1 MKGVVDRVLLESTY
15 SVKCGIPPQ
24 CQAGVEPSRMQS
36 CEFPATCQVRTVCAC
51 LDTCSSP
58 YSSDTCGPM
67 AASCKPSS
75 PASLCRD
82 SFSPSSESLGLSFSW
97 QILVSASS
105 GCSSPTQLEL
115 TSSLLSDKKK
125 KKKKSHLAPVKKHFS
140 FSELVMPPVFMRH
153 AWVRVKSLQTRLTLC
168 DPMDHQAPLSMGFSR
183 HEYWSSLPCPPLGD
197 LPSPGIEPMSFMSI
211 TLAGFFFTTS
221 TTWKAPLMRQTHS
234 IDLL

>member
-24 CQAGVEPSRMQS
+24 SQAGMEPSRTQS

-51 LDTCSSP
+51 SDTCSGP
-58 YSSDTCGPM
+58 YSSDTCGPT

-82 SFSPSSESLGLSFSW
+82 SFSPSSESLGLSFFW

-105 GCSSPTQLEL
+105 SRSSPTQLEL

-125 KKKKSHLAPVKKHFS
+125 KKKKVIWLLPCARHSSKCFGVLSHLILITTTRGS
-140 FSELVMPPVFMRH
+140 FLLALFFYKWGNREERGFVNLLIVAQPAKIRELAFELRPWNQDCRQ
-153 AWVRVKSLQTRLTLC
+153 AKST
-168 DPMDHQAPLSMGFSR
+168 F
-183 HEYWSSLPCPPLGD
+183 EY
-197 LPSPGIEPMSFMSI
+197 SFAMN
-211 TLAGFFFTTS
+211 
-221 TTWKAPLMRQTHS
+221 
-234 IDLL
+234 

>member
-24 CQAGVEPSRMQS
+24 CQAGVEPSRTQS

-51 LDTCSSP
+51 SDTCSGP

-115 TSSLLSDKKK
+115 TSSLLSDKK
-125 KKKKSHLAPVKKHFS
+125 SSGSYHVPDTLLSA
-140 FSELVMPPVFMRH
+140 LV
-153 AWVRVKSLQTRLTLC
+153 
-168 DPMDHQAPLSMGFSR
+168 
-183 HEYWSSLPCPPLGD
+183 Y
-197 LPSPGIEPMSFMSI
+197 
-211 TLAGFFFTTS
+211 
-221 TTWKAPLMRQTHS
+221 
-234 IDLL
+234 

>member
-1 MKGVVDRVLLESTY
+1 MLHSMGLQSRTRLKRLNNNN
-15 SVKCGIPPQ
+15 
-24 CQAGVEPSRMQS
+24 ASRMQS

-105 GCSSPTQLEL
+105 GRSSPTQLEL

-125 KKKKSHLAPVKKHFS
+125 KKKKSHLA
-140 FSELVMPPVFMRH
+140 LTMC
-153 AWVRVKSLQTRLTLC
+153 QTL
-168 DPMDHQAPLSMGFSR
+168 F
-183 HEYWSSLPCPPLGD
+183 
-197 LPSPGIEPMSFMSI
+197 
-211 TLAGFFFTTS
+211 
-221 TTWKAPLMRQTHS
+221 
-234 IDLL
+234 